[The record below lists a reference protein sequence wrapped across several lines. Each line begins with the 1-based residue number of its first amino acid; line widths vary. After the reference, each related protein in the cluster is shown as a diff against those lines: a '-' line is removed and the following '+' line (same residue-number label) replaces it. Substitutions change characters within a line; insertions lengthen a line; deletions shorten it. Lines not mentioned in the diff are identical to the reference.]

1 MCYHIVRHAGCH
13 SSPLDGTVNIFLI
26 SLITF
31 VSVPS
36 LPGAALVERGA
47 LTVPAAP
54 AQARRGGVRR
64 AVPGRAPA

>member
-1 MCYHIVRHAGCH
+1 MCVSLYVTPAATPRPRTGRLIF
-13 SSPLDGTVNIFLI
+13 FLI

-36 LPGAALVERGA
+36 LPGAALFERGA
-47 LTVPAAP
+47 LAVPAAP